1 MRRDDVL
8 APGRDPRRPRGAAAG
23 KHRVLGRT
31 QVSLGEIGFGA
42 WAIGGNH
49 VGNSYGPTD
58 DAESRR
64 AVRRAVQLG
73 GTFFDNPHLY
83 GHGQS
88 ETLLRAELLDVP
100 DPVVQ
105 ATKGG

>member
-8 APGRDPRRPRGAAAG
+8 APGRDPRRPRGAAAV

-31 QVSLGEIGFGA
+31 QLSVGEIGFGA

-64 AVRRAVQLG
+64 AVRRAFEPG
-73 GTFFDNPHLY
+73 GTLFDTAPVD

-88 ETLLRAELLDVP
+88 EKPPRAQVRDAP
-100 DPVVQ
+100 
-105 ATKGG
+105 A